1 MPPAPLNDPQYLE
14 KQYKDSSNLDARIDL
29 HRRFSTNKS
38 GWFRWVFDH
47 FDLPPCCRILELGSG
62 TGLLWLQNLARIPAG
77 WEIHLSDF
85 SAGML
90 EQTRQNLEKQR
101 PFQFK
106 VIDAQSISFENEYF
120 DAVIANHMLYHV
132 PDRAAALAEIQR
144 VLKPGGH
151 FYAATNGDRH
161 LIEIAELIV
170 KFDAKLDY
178 WGKVGC
184 SFRIENGME
193 QLSPWFTGI
202 KLYRYED
209 ALDVTEV
216 APLMDYILSGWAQ
229 NIVAER
235 RGLFKE
241 FLSKEIEIKGGV
253 FHITKD
259 PGLFVCL
266 RESEKK

>member
-1 MPPAPLNDPQYLE
+1 MPLPALNDRQYLK
-14 KQYKDSSNLDARIDL
+14 KQYKDSTNLAARIQL
-29 HRRFSTNKS
+29 HQRFSVS
-38 GWFRWVFDH
+38 PYGWHPWVFDH
-47 FDLPPCCRILELGSG
+47 FELPSCAQILELGCG
-62 TGLLWLQNLARIPAG
+62 PGYLWLDNRDRIPSG
-77 WEIHLSDF
+77 WEVILSDF

-90 EQTRQNLEKQR
+90 ERTRLNLKGQ
-101 PFQFK
+101 PQIQFK
-106 VIDAQSISFENEYF
+106 IIDAQSIPFGVATV
-120 DAVIANHMLYHV
+120 DAVIANHMLYHI
-132 PDRAAALAEIQR
+132 PELPAALAEIQR